1 MNGADFRPKKEEG
14 VIVVSVRKIAAC
26 IGLTGS
32 FSLKR
37 DFFGYTSTFFGVPSV
52 FGQLRLLQGPH
63 IHLNLIKV
71 GSELF
76 NATDE
81 LYADFALAFMRSSY
95 ATVGIGVGRV
105 EHYAIPIAQAE
116 GHEQIDSDSEAET
129 LISRFIV
136 PNVGIDVFVVRS
148 YVGDGHAGLSPVSG
162 TCNKNDKGMKGC
174 VVAPTENVL
183 GFGHEV
189 GHYLGLE
196 HSGRPD
202 NLMNPTPSE
211 NKLDSFQ
218 IADITDENGTH
229 PEEVPQGDIMKTHCA
244 IRAGC
249 PA

>member
-1 MNGADFRPKKEEG
+1 M
-14 VIVVSVRKIAAC
+14 VSISKTAWC
-26 IGLTGS
+26 IGLTGR
-32 FSLKR
+32 FSLKH
-37 DFFGYTSTFFGVPSV
+37 DFFGYTSIGVPSV
-52 FGQLRLLQGPH
+52 FSQLRLLQGPH

-76 NATDE
+76 DANDE
-81 LYADFALAFMRSSY
+81 FYADYALAFMRRSY

-105 EHYAIPIAQAE
+105 EHYSIPIAQAE

-136 PNVGIDVFVVRS
+136 NNDGIDLFVVRS
-148 YVGDGHAGLSPVSG
+148 YVGGHAGSSPISG

-174 VVAPTENVL
+174 VAAPTENLL

-196 HSGRPD
+196 HSDRSD

-211 NKLDSFQ
+211 LKLDDDTN
-218 IADITDENGTH
+218 IADPDQPVGGSGQPDPGPGRRLTQG
-229 PEEVPQGDIMKTHCA
+229 EVMKRHCA
-244 IRAGC
+244 IRAAC
-249 PA
+249 LT